1 MDEFPGHAD
10 GSELKRLVHLFRW
23 FGIAK
28 TVSVCLGALDDRHLK
43 SFDRRYGVRTSGH
56 LELSKTSFD
65 CSKLQHATSYGAV
78 NAWAF
83 RKLLKELNLPKRLHF
98 ADLGCGLGRAC
109 ILAAE
114 YGFEKVTGVEL
125 AHDLCVKAREN
136 ISRCRLAPSTISS
149 VSIVHA
155 DVLDYCA
162 HTEDDIFF
170 IYRAFSLELFRTVRR
185 KLAER
190 ATHQNK
196 PMTLIYTE
204 RLNWPS
210 TREVRELSD
219 DHAFRKAHETNM
231 FGQAF
236 YVYRCGASF

>member
-1 MDEFPGHAD
+1 MDQPGDHAEA
-10 GSELKRLVHLFRW
+10 SELKRLVQLFRR

-28 TVSVCLGALDDRHLK
+28 ALSVCLGTLDDRHVK
-43 SFDRRYGVRTSGH
+43 SFDRKYRVRTSGH

-65 CSKLQHATSYGAV
+65 CSKLRHATSYGAV

-83 RKLLKELNLPKRLHF
+83 RKLLKELSLPKRLHL

-125 AHDLCVKAREN
+125 AQELCVMAREN
-136 ISRCRLAPSTISS
+136 MSRCRLAPSIISS
-149 VSIVHA
+149 ISIVQA
-155 DVLDYCA
+155 DVLDYCE

-170 IYRAFSLELFRTVRR
+170 IYRAFSLEFFRTVRR

-190 ATHQNK
+190 AAYQNK
-196 PMTLIYTE
+196 SVMLIYTE
-204 RLNWPS
+204 RLSWPPS
-210 TREVRELSD
+210 HEVRELSD
-219 DHAFRKAHETNM
+219 DHAFRKTYETNM

-236 YVYRCGASF
+236 YVHQCGAFF